1 MNIQLAFVV
10 LVFLQLEKPY
20 RNEIHW
26 IMFFSYQAKSTD
38 IHLNWAILTFKIA
51 DLPQHENI
59 PFTCSSGI
67 QRNPSLSGRR
77 WKTSSTLNKP
87 FLSDS
92 TLQTFLSTKVKSNT
106 YSVYHLLKMLSA
118 FISPVYSFNIKRV
131 YLLNGNIHRCDWLF
145 YEKPFLRMM
154 HAKHT
159 LFVKIINQQDVLYE
173 TWPERDFQ

>member
-1 MNIQLAFVV
+1 M
-10 LVFLQLEKPY
+10 
-20 RNEIHW
+20 
-26 IMFFSYQAKSTD
+26 KSTGSCSSAIRLKAQIFIWTGQFDFNLKIDD
-38 IHLNWAILTFKIA
+38 I
-51 DLPQHENI
+51 PQHENI

-67 QRNPSLSGRR
+67 QRSPSLSGRR

-87 FLSDS
+87 FLPDS

-106 YSVYHLLKMLSA
+106 LINHLLKMLSA
-118 FISPVYSFNIKRV
+118 FISPVYSFNIKRK
-131 YLLNGNIHRCDWLF
+131 YTSLRLTLLWKTF
-145 YEKPFLRMM
+145 VWMM